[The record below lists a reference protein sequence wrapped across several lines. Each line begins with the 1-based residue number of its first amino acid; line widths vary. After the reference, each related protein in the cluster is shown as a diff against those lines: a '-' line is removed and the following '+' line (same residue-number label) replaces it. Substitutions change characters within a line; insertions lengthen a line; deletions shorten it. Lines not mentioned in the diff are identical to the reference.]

1 MHTSDESDPSETKGR
16 DTGPSNTSAPTT
28 ATGTATNT
36 DAAADSDTKA
46 EPARCGAILR
56 RTGDP
61 CKNYAIKGGRCRWHV
76 VDEVVPADE
85 REALRQLQ
93 EAAAQHALDAFHAV
107 EGGGMAS
114 VVRAVEKAAID
125 LADLRETLAFL
136 KGNRKAAFA
145 WGGLFLSLVGGVIGA
160 IVTALID
167 RR

>member
-1 MHTSDESDPSETKGR
+1 MPRAKQNPTSS
-16 DTGPSNTSAPTT
+16 
-28 ATGTATNT
+28 
-36 DAAADSDTKA
+36 
-46 EPARCGAILR
+46 GAIL
-56 RTGDP
+56 
-61 CKNYAIKGGRCRWHV
+61 
-76 VDEVVPADE
+76 ADIA
-85 REALRQLQ
+85 ALETQ
-93 EAAAQHALDAFHAV
+93 
-107 EGGGMAS
+107 MAS